1 MIPPG
6 TFRRILSLLLLVWAF
21 GFLWFALFLPRP
33 IHDDSKDA
41 ATDAVVV
48 LTGGEGRIPRGLAVL
63 RGKHAGKMLVAGV
76 DREVKPAEF
85 AAEYKVEGRLMRCC
99 ITLGYQSVDTRSNAL
114 EAARWIADEKVTS
127 VRLITTDWHMRRAA
141 FDLAQVAPRGTIIIE
156 DAVTSRP
163 RFRIL
168 FLEYH
173 KLLARWAARII
184 GW

>member
-6 TFRRILSLLLLVWAF
+6 TFRRVLSTFILLWAF
-21 GFLWFALFLPRP
+21 GFVWFSLFLPQP
-33 IHDDSKDA
+33 TGSVK
-41 ATDAVVV
+41 TDAVVV
-48 LTGGEGRIPRGLAVL
+48 LTGGEGRIPHALSVL
-63 RGKHAGKMLVAGV
+63 RKNEARKVLVAGV

-85 AAEYKVEGRLMRCC
+85 AAEYGVEQRLMKCC

-114 EAARWIADEKVTS
+114 EAARWIADENVKTVRLVTS
-127 VRLITTDWHMRRAA
+127 DWHMRRAA
-141 FDLAQVAPRGTIIIE
+141 FDLARVSPAGTEIVE
-156 DAVTSRP
+156 DAVPSRP

>member
-1 MIPPG
+1 MTPHG
-6 TFRRILSLLLLVWAF
+6 TFRRILSLLVLLWAF

-33 IHDDSKDA
+33 VGDLR
-41 ATDAVVV
+41 TDAVVV
-48 LTGGEGRIPRGLAVL
+48 LTGGEGRISHALSVL
-63 RGKHAGKMLVAGV
+63 RKGEARKMLVAGV
-76 DREVKPAEF
+76 DREVKPREF
-85 AAEYKVEGRLMRCC
+85 AAEYRVEQRLMTCC

-127 VRLITTDWHMRRAA
+127 VRLVTSDWHMRRAA
-141 FDLAQVAPRGTIIIE
+141 FDLAQVAPAGTAIVE

-173 KLLARWAARII
+173 KLLARWGARIA